1 MKKTIQN
8 LQNSINRNSST
19 KDNYEC
25 AVCKDMEW
33 VLNPETN
40 AAAPC
45 RCREARTYRRILE
58 GSGISDAFL
67 KKTFDNFNPTHRET
81 ANAKQMAM
89 DYVENFSDICN
100 TEKNSIAF
108 LGQVGSGKTHLSI
121 AIANE
126 LMKQGIGVRYMQYR
140 EDITRLKQVVN
151 DEISYA
157 REINKYKNATVL
169 LIDDLYKSATYRT
182 RAGYET
188 LNDADERAMFEIINY
203 RYFKQAPMIISS
215 ELTIERLL
223 SLDEGL
229 NSRIIDRCEGHIMEL
244 KGMELNYRLGG

>member
-1 MKKTIQN
+1 M
-8 LQNSINRNSST
+8 LQNTLKKIKTNSST
-19 KDNYEC
+19 KQSEGNYEC
-25 AVCKDMEW
+25 NLCKDSEW
-33 VLNPETN
+33 ILDPDTN
-40 AAAPC
+40 TAKAC
-45 RCREARTYRRILE
+45 KCREVRVYRRILE
-58 GSGISDAFL
+58 GSGISEAFL
-67 KKTFDNFNPTHRET
+67 KKTFNNFKPTHKDT
-81 ANAKQMAM
+81 ANAMRMAM
-89 DYVENFSDICN
+89 DYVERFDEIKG

-126 LMKQGIGVRYMQYR
+126 LMKQGIGVKYMQYR
-140 EDITRLKQVVN
+140 EDITRLKQVIN

-157 REINKYKNATVL
+157 KEINKYKRATVL
-169 LIDDLYKSATYRT
+169 MIDDLYKSATYRT
-182 RAGYET
+182 RTGYEG

-215 ELTIERLL
+215 ELTVERLL

-244 KGMELNYRLGG
+244 SGMELNYRLAN